1 MEYTPRMLDAALT
14 ARSAAAAGMVL
25 LKNVQNALPLTAEDG
40 EALPVAVFGSGQI
53 FTPCCE
59 AAMDPWRKVS
69 VLDGLCASDAVKPD
83 GLLSHK
89 YRTWALEHPAGGEY
103 PLGSLSMEELAGC
116 NRAAIV
122 VIARRPEQ
130 TDCTLTDSE
139 TQMLR
144 SVTTAFDRTI
154 LVLATPGFMELNDA
168 AMACPAIVWMGI
180 AGQESGSALA
190 DVLTTKALPMGR
202 LPFSWPVS
210 RTDFDAVNAQAD
222 QFVGYRYF
230 DSFGAELRWPFG
242 YGLGYG
248 TCALGSVSVG
258 LDGTDVTVSAEVE
271 NIG

>member
-1 MEYTPRMLDAALT
+1 
-14 ARSAAAAGMVL
+14 
-25 LKNVQNALPLTAEDG
+25 
-40 EALPVAVFGSGQI
+40 
-53 FTPCCE
+53 
-59 AAMDPWRKVS
+59 MDPWRKVS

-154 LVLATPGFMELNDA
+154 LVLATPGFVELNDA
-168 AMACPAIVWMGI
+168 AMACQAIVWMGI
-180 AGQESGSALA
+180 ARTGGRFCPSRRADGEGAADGPPAVLLAGLA
-190 DVLTTKALPMGR
+190 D
-202 LPFSWPVS
+202 
-210 RTDFDAVNAQAD
+210 
-222 QFVGYRYF
+222 
-230 DSFGAELRWPFG
+230 
-242 YGLGYG
+242 GL
-248 TCALGSVSVG
+248 
-258 LDGTDVTVSAEVE
+258 
-271 NIG
+271 

>member
-154 LVLATPGFMELNDA
+154 LVLATPGF
-168 AMACPAIVWMGI
+168 V
-180 AGQESGSALA
+180 
-190 DVLTTKALPMGR
+190 
-202 LPFSWPVS
+202 
-210 RTDFDAVNAQAD
+210 
-222 QFVGYRYF
+222 
-230 DSFGAELRWPFG
+230 
-242 YGLGYG
+242 
-248 TCALGSVSVG
+248 
-258 LDGTDVTVSAEVE
+258 
-271 NIG
+271 

>member
-154 LVLATPGFMELNDA
+154 LVLATPGFVELNDA
-168 AMACPAIVWMGI
+168 AMACQAIVWMGI
-180 AGQESGSALA
+180 AGQEAGSALA
-190 DVLTTKALPMGR
+190 VRLWTRLRHVRTRQRERWTRWHGCHRQCRSGEHRRDLAGRGGRAGLYLPAR
-202 LPFSWPVS
+202 
-210 RTDFDAVNAQAD
+210 RRRCAA
-222 QFVGYRYF
+222 
-230 DSFGAELRWPFG
+230 
-242 YGLGYG
+242 GL
-248 TCALGSVSVG
+248 A
-258 LDGTDVTVSAEVE
+258 A
-271 NIG
+271 

>member
-1 MEYTPRMLDAALT
+1 
-14 ARSAAAAGMVL
+14 
-25 LKNVQNALPLTAEDG
+25 
-40 EALPVAVFGSGQI
+40 
-53 FTPCCE
+53 
-59 AAMDPWRKVS
+59 MDPWRKVS

-154 LVLATPGFMELNDA
+154 LVLATPGFVELNDA

-180 AGQESGSALA
+180 AGQEAGSALA
-190 DVLTTKALPMGR
+190 DVLTAKALPMAACRSPG
-202 LPFSWPVS
+202 PS
-210 RTDFDAVNAQAD
+210 RVRTSTRRTHRPTSLSATVILIPSA
-222 QFVGYRYF
+222 R
-230 DSFGAELRWPFG
+230 S
-242 YGLGYG
+242 
-248 TCALGSVSVG
+248 CAGHS
-258 LDGTDVTVSAEVE
+258 VTVLAMARAHSAA
-271 NIG
+271 